1 MSPTLAA
8 LLADGMLVLH
18 VGVVLFV
25 VVGELLFLLGGW
37 RGWQWVRHRGMRIV
51 HLALMGFIAL
61 QTWLGQRCPLTIWEQ
76 DLRRI
81 AGGQTHE
88 RGFIDYWLA
97 KLLYV
102 EAPWWVFVAA
112 YSAFAALVVLTWFW
126 VTPRSAR
133 RSSH

>member
-37 RGWQWVRHRGMRIV
+37 RGWQWVRHRAMRIA
-51 HLALMGFIAL
+51 HLGLMGFIAL
-61 QTWLGQRCPLTIWEQ
+61 QTWLGQICPLTTWEQ

-81 AGGQTHE
+81 AGGQTHD

-97 KLLYV
+97 ELLYL
-102 EAPWWVFVAA
+102 EAPWWVFVAV

-126 VTPRSAR
+126 VPPRSAR

>member
-37 RGWQWVRHRGMRIV
+37 RGWLWVRHRWLRIT

-61 QTWLGQRCPLTIWEQ
+61 QTWLGQICPLTAWEQ

-81 AGGQTHE
+81 AAGQTHE

-97 KLLYV
+97 ELLYV
-102 EAPWWVFVAA
+102 EAPWWVFGAA

-126 VTPRSAR
+126 VPPRSAPR
-133 RSSH
+133 RTG